1 MIGHKHGLLL
11 LTGRQAF
18 NLLADSVA
26 KVISNINSYTN
37 TQMYAEGQRLDA
49 EALAQEAPAFAA
61 TAHCQTALWRIC
73 LS

>member
-1 MIGHKHGLLL
+1 MIGHKHGPLL
-11 LTGRQAF
+11 LTGLQAF

-37 TQMYAEGQRLDA
+37 TQMYAEGRPLDA
-49 EALAQEAPAFAA
+49 EALAQEAPVFAA
-61 TAHCQTALWRIC
+61 TTHCQTALWRIC